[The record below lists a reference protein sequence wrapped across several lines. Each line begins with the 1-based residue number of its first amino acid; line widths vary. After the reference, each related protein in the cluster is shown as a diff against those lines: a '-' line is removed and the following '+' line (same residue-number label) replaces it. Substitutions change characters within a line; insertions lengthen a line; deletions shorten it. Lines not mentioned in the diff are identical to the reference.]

1 VLPTTYVFSAAREVL
16 DGAPV
21 PWADLGRGLVGALA
35 SVALAYWFIIRMLST
50 FRKRGYVTR
59 FS

>member
-1 VLPTTYVFSAAREVL
+1 MFAAARHVL
-16 DGAPV
+16 GGHAI
-21 PWADLGRGLVGALA
+21 PWDDLAKGFVGALV
-35 SVALAYWFIIRMLST
+35 SVALAYWFIVRMLAT